1 MRLAYGRAL
10 VELGRTHPDV
20 VVLSADVSNSDH
32 SFMFE
37 AAFPDRFVNVGIAEQ
52 CLVDVAAGLAYGGK
66 VPFANTFA
74 FLFATRALEMVRTHL
89 CYGGANVKLMGAY
102 AGLSDSFDGP
112 THHSVSDLAILRSLP
127 GMTVVVPSDPVAL
140 AKLLPQVAEWP
151 GPVYVRLNRNE
162 VPVLFGA
169 DYAPRIGQAMT
180 LRQGSDVTLV
190 CTGLMVGRSL
200 EAAEALVGDG
210 IDSRVVEVHT
220 IKPLD
225 GESLAQAADETG
237 ALVTVE
243 EHSIVGGLGGA
254 VAEAVTAACPV
265 PVIRVGIADRFAESG
280 PYHELLDRYGMSVAD
295 IVQAAH
301 KAVGLKRPRRQG
313 RGSAPPRMGSAPRR
327 EGHRREEDGLP
338 QG

>member
-1 MRLAYGRAL
+1 MAELVSMRLAYGQAL

-37 AAFPDRFVNVGIAEQ
+37 EAFPDRFVNVGIAEQ
-52 CLVDVAAGLAYGGK
+52 CLVDVAAGLAYAGK

-112 THHSVSDLAILRSLP
+112 THHSISDLAILRSLP
-127 GMTVVVPSDPVAL
+127 GMAVVVPSDPVAL

-180 LRQGSDVTLV
+180 LRPGSDVTLV
-190 CTGLMVGRSL
+190 CTGLMVSRSL
-200 EAAEALVGDG
+200 EAAEVLAGDG
-210 IDSRVVEVHT
+210 IDSRVEEVHT
-220 IKPLD
+220 LKPLD
-225 GESLAQAADETG
+225 EESLVQAAEETG

-254 VAEAVTAACPV
+254 VAEVVTSACPA

-301 KAVGLKRPRRQG
+301 KAVGLKRLWG
-313 RGSAPPRMGSAPRR
+313 KAAT
-327 EGHRREEDGLP
+327 
-338 QG
+338 